1 MSKHAVVGLMHNL
14 SAELAPH
21 MIRVNTVCPTS
32 VNTKMVDNPAFSAL
46 FAGKDEATYEE
57 AWPAMQGLN
66 ALPIRYV
73 EPIDIS
79 RAVLY
84 LASEDGRYV
93 TGTNHVVDGGAMM
106 PFKVPH
112 GMPGTR

>member
-1 MSKHAVVGLMHNL
+1 
-14 SAELAPH
+14 